1 MGQEWQEDWDAIAP
15 EQKHRHVSHLYGLH
29 PGNQITRRDT
39 PELFAAARKTLEQ
52 RGDAGTGW
60 SPAWKINFWAGL
72 EDGARCYTLL
82 TDLLTPERTAP
93 NLFDLHPPFQIDGNF
108 GATSGVSEWLLQSHT
123 DEVRLLPAL
132 PPALLDG
139 RVRGLLARGG
149 FEVDLT
155 WRQGA
160 WLTGT
165 LRSRS
170 GNQAI
175 VRSAT
180 DLKVAVHGHRVR
192 ARRPEPGLIVFDTEP
207 GARYRLNPAD

>member
-1 MGQEWQEDWDAIAP
+1 M
-15 EQKHRHVSHLYGLH
+15 
-29 PGNQITRRDT
+29 
-39 PELFAAARKTLEQ
+39 EQ

-60 SPAWKINFWAGL
+60 PLAWKINFWARL
-72 EDGARCYTLL
+72 EDGARSYKLL

-108 GATSGVSEWLLQSHT
+108 GATAGVSEWLLQSHAG
-123 DEVRLLPAL
+123 EVRLLPAL

-155 WRQGA
+155 WRQGRL
-160 WLTGT
+160 LTGT

-170 GNQAI
+170 GNRAI
-175 VRSAT
+175 VRSTT
-180 DLKVAVHGHRVR
+180 DLKVTVHGHRVR
-192 ARRPEPGLIVFDTEP
+192 ARRPEPGLIVFDTES
-207 GARYRLNPAD
+207 GATYRLTPAG